1 MQLGALADAL
11 RVFSSLPDVP
21 VSITET
27 AQHLVLETSDTD
39 EGVSMNM
46 HAHINILG
54 DMRIDNLLD
63 HWKLPA
69 TEFTTYENIL
79 KEAIEDLEW
88 PHGHV
93 RLSIKAHPFQVRLL
107 PPSARKAMSSSSLRS
122 LVTQSCVQAF
132 HGHDSTA
139 MRLQVSLSSRG
150 SIGELEVM
158 LPNNHIRNPRTHGT
172 SISHFYAYKFSKS
185 AFTGLQG
192 TKSMYSTHVAIDD
205 NGLLKVCRQ
214 ACHTRRSQQVPSY
227 AALNHTTALGVQLR
241 PAS

>member
-1 MQLGALADAL
+1 MCQSSVQFPACYFTSFDSSGAPTTFNVQLGALADSL

-27 AQHLVLETSDTD
+27 SQHLVLETSDTD

-54 DMRIDNLLD
+54 EMRIDNLLD

-93 RLSIKAHPFQVRLL
+93 KLAIQAHPFQVRLL
-107 PPSARKAMSSSSLRS
+107 PSE
-122 LVTQSCVQAF
+122 VQ
-132 HGHDSTA
+132 
-139 MRLQVSLSSRG
+139 M
-150 SIGELEVM
+150 
-158 LPNNHIRNPRTHGT
+158 
-172 SISHFYAYKFSKS
+172 
-185 AFTGLQG
+185 
-192 TKSMYSTHVAIDD
+192 
-205 NGLLKVCRQ
+205 Q
-214 ACHTRRSQQVPSY
+214 ASY
-227 AALNHTTALGVQLR
+227 IT
-241 PAS
+241 